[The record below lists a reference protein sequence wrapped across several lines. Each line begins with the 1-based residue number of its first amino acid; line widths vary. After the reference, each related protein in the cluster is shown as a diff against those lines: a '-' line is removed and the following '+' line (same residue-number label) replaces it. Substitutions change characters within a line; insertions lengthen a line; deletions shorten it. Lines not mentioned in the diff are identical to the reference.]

1 MTDDA
6 RPGSDTPLDLVV
18 IGGSLAGLS
27 LAIEAQEAGLSRVVV
42 CVRGET
48 VALPEVIG
56 HHGLDVR
63 FRTGMVSLAPRDD
76 AVEVHAAGGRLMAT
90 AVVLAEHPPG
100 GGQGPDYPLPASL
113 RDRIHLGTIPA
124 TARGLDVLVVGG
136 ETAVEWSLHLA
147 EGGAG
152 LVVALGGT
160 AAADLSRLARR
171 VLLRLEAERMA
182 TVLWHSRPDEVED
195 LDGYPMAYFDDR
207 RTPDLQFDHLVYALG
222 PEGPTDLL
230 AAVEIGQSLP
240 TGAVW
245 WVTGPAHPD
254 VLPPGVA
261 AAPAGRAWER
271 LRAARFPHL
280 PPRVEVPQVWRPGD
294 RAQIEELRARH
305 YNAEVTAFERAHS
318 DLWVIRVRPDHGD
331 TSHLA
336 GQYASLGLG
345 YWEPRGDGALD
356 PGIDRTWDRLIRRS
370 YSISNPIFD
379 RYGYLH
385 DAARSDE
392 LEFYVV
398 LVPPSTGRVPAL
410 TPRLALKRPG
420 DRIYLG
426 PKVAGRYTLAPVT
439 DPDSQVLFLATGTG
453 EAPHN
458 AMVVELLRK
467 GHRGPIASVVSVR
480 KTADLGYLER
490 HRRLVER
497 FPNFAYLPLPT
508 REPGV
513 ERAYVQDVLRSD
525 LLAERFGFA
534 LDPAR
539 THVYL
544 CGNPA
549 MIGLPEWTEDG
560 PRFPQPEGVCE
571 LLVARGFTL
580 DRRDHLGTIHVE
592 EYW

>member
-1 MTDDA
+1 MTAAPPEPDA
-6 RPGSDTPLDLVV
+6 AFDLVV
-18 IGGSLAGLS
+18 AAGTLAGLS
-27 LAIEAQEAGLSRVVV
+27 LAIEAQEAGLDRVLVLD
-42 CVRGET
+42 RGEV

-63 FRTGMVSLAPRDD
+63 FRTPVA
-76 AVEVHAAGGRLMAT
+76 AVRPSGDGVEIETSAGRIAAR
-90 AVVLAEHPPG
+90 VLAIAWHPPG
-100 GGQGPDYPLPASL
+100 RWREPDHPLPTSL
-113 RDRIHLGTIPA
+113 RDRIHLGTIPVS
-124 TARGLDVLVVGG
+124 ARGLDVLVVGG

-152 LVVALGGT
+152 LVVALGGVP
-160 AAADLSRLARR
+160 AADLSRLARR

-182 TVLWHSRPDEVED
+182 TVLWHSSPTDVED
-195 LDGYPMAYFDDR
+195 LDGFPMAYFDDR

-222 PEGPTDLL
+222 PEDPADVL
-230 AAVEIGQSLP
+230 AALEIGPLLP

-245 WVTGPAHPD
+245 WVTAPD
-254 VLPPGVA
+254 DRGDLPGIA
-261 AAPAGRAWER
+261 TAPAGRAWER
-271 LRAARFPHL
+271 IRAARFPHL
-280 PPRVEVPQVWRPGD
+280 PARVEIPQVWRPGD

-356 PGIDRTWDRLIRRS
+356 PGIDRSWDRLIRRS

-410 TPRLALKRPG
+410 TPRLAIKRPG

-458 AMVVELLRK
+458 AMIVELLRK
-467 GHRGPIASVVSVR
+467 GHRGPIASVVSAR
-480 KTADLGYLER
+480 RAADLGYQDR
-490 HRRLVER
+490 HRRLTER
-497 FPNFAYLPLPT
+497 FPNFSYLPLPT

-513 ERAYVQDVLRSD
+513 ERLYIQDVLRSD
-525 LLAERFGFA
+525 LLAARFGFV
-534 LDPAR
+534 LDPTR
-539 THVYL
+539 TNVYV

-549 MIGLPEWTEDG
+549 MIGLPDAG

-580 DRRDHLGTIHVE
+580 DRRDHLGNIHVE